1 MKKQDIF
8 KMYNKVIDESM
19 NYLVELLTPFGKLG
33 VELDVCEDGQNVV
46 KIECDP
52 GVFKTM
58 EYIRCEDGKFVEF
71 KFLGESEWYYLND
84 FRADVT
90 DWMYLL
96 DEVENEVLPTPLIV
110 RARNNAIQYLNELT
124 KR

>member
-8 KMYNKVIDESM
+8 KVFNSAIDESM
-19 NYLVELLTPFGKLG
+19 NYLAELLSPFGKLG
-33 VELDVCEDGQNVV
+33 IELNVNEDEQYVV

-71 KFLGESEWYYLND
+71 KFLGESDWHYLND
-84 FRADVT
+84 FRGYVT
-90 DWMYLL
+90 SWMYLL
-96 DEVENEVLPTPLIV
+96 DEVENEVLPTPQIV
-110 RARNNAIQYLNELT
+110 RMRNNAIQYLMSE
-124 KR
+124 